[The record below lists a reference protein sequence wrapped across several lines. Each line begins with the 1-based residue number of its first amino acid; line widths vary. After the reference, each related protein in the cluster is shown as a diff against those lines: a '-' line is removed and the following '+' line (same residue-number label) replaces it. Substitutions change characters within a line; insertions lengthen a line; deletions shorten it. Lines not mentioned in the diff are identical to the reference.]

1 MRRADGIAG
10 IAIAAALGAGVAC
23 TAGPVDVAGIAPA
36 SVANGM
42 VAHWTFD
49 ETAGATAHDSS
60 GNGRDGTIFGPGWSW
75 TGGHFDGA
83 LQLSGDDQV
92 TVGGGFG
99 FPQATA
105 NYTVAAWLYVASTDV
120 NPQIATVLS
129 NEIPWGV
136 GPPGG
141 WSLVIETPSA
151 GPGPILEAAY
161 RFTYWPGQ
169 GPDDSIDALCA
180 CVVLDAWIHLAAVI
194 DAAAGSLTFYVGG
207 KARQQVPI
215 ERGIWPA
222 PGPLYMG
229 RWPSQGRVLTGMLD
243 DVSIFSRALVP
254 EEVALLAI
262 APAPNPM

>member
-1 MRRADGIAG
+1 MRRAGG
-10 IAIAAALGAGVAC
+10 IAIAAAAALSAGLGC
-23 TAGPVDVAGIAPA
+23 TPGPVDVAGISTA
-36 SVANGM
+36 SVATGM

-60 GNGRDGTIFGPGWSW
+60 GNGRDGSILGPGWGW
-75 TGGHFDGA
+75 TAGHFDGA

-105 NYTVAAWLYVASTDV
+105 NYTVAAWLYVASADL

-129 NEIPWGV
+129 NEVPWGV

-141 WSLVIETPSA
+141 WSLVIETPSP
-151 GPGPILEAAY
+151 GPGPILESAY
-161 RFTYWPGQ
+161 RFTYWSSQ
-169 GPDDSIDALCA
+169 GPDDSIDARCA
-180 CVVLDAWIHLAAVI
+180 CVVLDAWTHLAAVI
-194 DAAAGSLTFYVGG
+194 DATAGTLTFYVGG

-215 ERGIWPA
+215 PRGIWPA
-222 PGPLYMG
+222 TGPLYMG
-229 RWPSQGRVLTGMLD
+229 RWPSPGRVLTGLLD
-243 DVSIFSRALVP
+243 DVSIYARALVP
-254 EEVALLAI
+254 EEVALLAT

>member
-1 MRRADGIAG
+1 MKRAGGIAT
-10 IAIAAALGAGVAC
+10 AAALAAGVGC
-23 TAGPVDVAGIAPA
+23 TPGPVDVATIAPA

-60 GNGRDGTIFGPGWSW
+60 GNGRDGSIFGPGWNW
-75 TGGHFDGA
+75 TPGRFDGA

-105 NYTVAAWLYVASTDV
+105 NYTVSAWLYVSAAAV
-120 NPQIATVLS
+120 EPQIAAVLS
-129 NEIPWGV
+129 NETPWGI

-141 WSLVIETPSA
+141 WSIYLETPSP
-151 GPGPILEAAY
+151 GPGPILESAY
-161 RFTYWPGQ
+161 RFTYWYGQ
-169 GPDDSIDALCA
+169 GGPDESVDASCA
-180 CVVLDAWIHLAAVI
+180 CVVVDAWTHLAAVV
-194 DAAAGSLTFYVGG
+194 DAAAGTLTFFVGG
-207 KARQQVPI
+207 QAREQVAVP
-215 ERGIWPA
+215 RGIWPA
-222 PGPLYMG
+222 AGALYMG
-229 RWPSQGRVLTGMLD
+229 RWPSPGRVLTGMLD
-243 DVSIFSRALVP
+243 DISIYSRALVP

>member
-1 MRRADGIAG
+1 MKRAGGVAVVAVVTSAG
-10 IAIAAALGAGVAC
+10 IGC
-23 TAGPVDVAGIAPA
+23 TPGPVDVATISPA

-75 TGGHFDGA
+75 AAGHFDGA

-92 TVGGGFG
+92 TAGGGFG

-105 NYTVAAWLYVASTDV
+105 SYTISAWLYVASTDV
-120 NPQIATVLS
+120 EPQIATVLS
-129 NEIPWGV
+129 NEVPWGV

-141 WSLVIETPSA
+141 WSLVLETPSA
-151 GPGPILEAAY
+151 GPGPILESAY
-161 RFTYWPGQ
+161 RFTYWFAQ
-169 GPDDSIDALCA
+169 GPNDSIDARCA
-180 CVVLDAWIHLAAVI
+180 CVVLDAWTHLATVI
-194 DAAAGSLTFYVGG
+194 DAAAGTLTFFVGG
-207 KARQQVPI
+207 QARHQVPI
-215 ERGIWPA
+215 ARGIWPA

-229 RWPSQGRVLTGMLD
+229 RWPSQGRVLTGLLD
-243 DVSIFSRALVP
+243 DVSIYARALVP
-254 EEVALLAI
+254 EEIALLAI